1 MKLDARKRLC
11 SACIGCSLAFT
22 SAVAFG
28 QARPAAPAAKPGAS
42 PAAQTPATGGTAS
55 YQPGQAVEAREGD
68 EWSKATVLKKEGR
81 KIQIKYEDG
90 TDEWVTADR
99 LRAPGSGGPA
109 AEAPAGPSSQPAARQ
124 VKKEPKEQFAI
135 GSRIEVKEH
144 SSWSPGVV
152 KNRDGDLYL
161 IATDRF
167 PKEFFWFWAHA
178 SGIRKIG
185 SSKEGPRDPKT
196 VRVHSDIAKSKNEAR
211 KAFANY
217 DEVLAA
223 DATRGDR
230 MASAFEAAPYDKPIA
245 DVTNIEKVK
254 DLLAVGAP
262 AKLAVFDPQPSTK
275 LSDRPVVIKG
285 KGEWPNEAPSE
296 ILLGG
301 GRALIPFYSGTA
313 AELRTLRIE
322 LLDLVNGENLGSIKA
337 DPLSKPLDI
346 SPSGTRM
353 VGAAHGFHT
362 GTRKRLDVFDL
373 PPGARLADDAEAKH
387 VISFV
392 PYVTAEYTWKD
403 VEWARFIDDEH
414 LVTCTWQGDV
424 IAWEIKNAK
433 ALWRVKIAGGTYPA
447 LSPGRKQV
455 AVQTPQGLAVVDA
468 TAGKVLCVVE
478 GSRSFG
484 SIAFSP
490 DGKRLVGISGRTV
503 CAWDLAEGKVMPE
516 IGLPLKAAY
525 GGVIALDQRFV
536 LIGGSD
542 LLDLDKKVVVW
553 RYNGAG
559 KLFLNHAGRCWMLSN
574 EAGRH
579 ALASTTMPHAA
590 AVKAADSMKPG
601 EGLLI
606 RPGAAVALSVA
617 IEATPEQQQKIGAAI
632 TAQLQQQGIRVDAA
646 SPVKLIARTETGKT
660 TEQEYRQLG
669 RGPAWNAPTEKVAV
683 TEKITRIFFE
693 HEGKVAW
700 ESRTS
705 SGTPMFVSAKEG
717 QTIGQAVQAASVFNV
732 KFLESVR
739 VPAYVPAVSDTPWLG
754 ESTWTIK
761 GIGND
766 RRVVQ
771 APPKAL
777 VGSGAAAAAAPARKG
792 DGLD

>member
-1 MKLDARKRLC
+1 
-11 SACIGCSLAFT
+11 
-22 SAVAFG
+22 V
-28 QARPAAPAAKPGAS
+28 APAGGA
-42 PAAQTPATGGTAS
+42 TAS

-68 EWSKATVLKKEGR
+68 EWSKATVLKREGR

-90 TDEWVTADR
+90 TDEWVTPDR
-99 LRAPGSGGPA
+99 LRAPGTGEPA
-109 AEAPAGPSSQPAARQ
+109 AAAADGAAPSSQPAAKQ
-124 VKKEPKEQFAI
+124 AKKEPKEQFAI

-167 PKEFFWFWAHA
+167 PNEFHWLWAHA
-178 SGIRKIG
+178 SGVRKIG

-196 VRVHSDIAKSKNEAR
+196 VGVHNSGIAKSKNEAK

-245 DVTNIEKVK
+245 DITNIEKVK

-262 AKLAVFDPQPSTK
+262 AKLAAFDPQPAAK

-285 KGEWPNEAPSE
+285 KGEWPNEAPTD

-301 GRALIPFYSGTA
+301 GRAVVPFYSGSGS
-313 AELRTLRIE
+313 EVRTLRIE
-322 LLDLVNGENLGSIKA
+322 LLDLVNGENVGNVKA
-337 DPLSKPLDI
+337 DPLSKPLDV

-353 VGAAHGFHT
+353 VGVAHGFHS
-362 GTRKRLDVFDL
+362 GTRKRVDVFDL
-373 PPGARLADDAEAKH
+373 PPGAQLPDGAEARH

-403 VEWARFIDDEH
+403 VEWARFTDDEH

-433 ALWRVKIAGGTYPA
+433 ALWRVKIAAGTYPA

-468 TAGKVLCVVE
+468 MAGKVLCIVE

-490 DGKRLVGISGRTV
+490 DGKRLVGISGRTL

-516 IGLPLKAAY
+516 IGLPVKAAY
-525 GGVIALDQRFV
+525 GGVIALDQRFA

-559 KLFLNHAGRCWMLSN
+559 KLFLHHAGRCWMMSN
-574 EAGRH
+574 EAGRN
-579 ALASTTMPHAA
+579 ALAGTTLPHAA
-590 AVKAADSMKPG
+590 AVKAADSIKPG

-617 IEATPEQQQKIGAAI
+617 LEATPEQQQKIGAAI
-632 TAQLQQQGIRVDAA
+632 TAQLQQQGMRVDPA
-646 SPVKLIARTETGKT
+646 SPIKLIARTETGKT
-660 TEQEYRQLG
+660 TEQEYRQIG

-693 HEGKVAW
+693 HDGKVAW

-732 KFLESVR
+732 RFLESVR

-754 ESTWTIK
+754 ESSWTIK
-761 GIGND
+761 GVGND
-766 RRVVQ
+766 RRIVQ
-771 APPKAL
+771 ALPKAP
-777 VGSGAAAAAAPARKG
+777 VAGGAAAVAAPAAKG